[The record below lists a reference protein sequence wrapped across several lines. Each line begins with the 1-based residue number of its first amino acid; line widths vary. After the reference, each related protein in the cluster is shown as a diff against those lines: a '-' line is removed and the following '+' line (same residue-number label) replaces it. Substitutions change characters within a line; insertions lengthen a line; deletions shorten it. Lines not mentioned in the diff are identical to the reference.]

1 MKLKFNENGKFR
13 ILLFGDLHESYDYA
27 ESPKFRDMQ
36 KLMNANSSLLS
47 YFSFPAGVML
57 TIPDVVERRAS
68 TLPPW
73 KQVQR

>member
-1 MKLKFNENGKFR
+1 MIAYKEMG
-13 ILLFGDLHESYDYA
+13 SVDYT
-27 ESPKFRDMQ
+27 DD
-36 KLMNANSSLLS
+36 LMNANSSLLS